1 MRISDW
7 SSDVCSSDLAVST
20 GSARVITDAGDRVEA
35 LIRLDPETPVFLY
48 VSRKVDPLVL
58 AQVARTQ
65 TALSDYKTLVTRSRA
80 LELRFNIILLVV
92 SLLILAISIWVALWL
107 ATRLVSPIRRL
118 VTAAERVGAGDL
130 SYPLSVQP
138 SPQPARTP

>member
-92 SLLILAISIWVALWL
+92 SLLILAISLWL
-107 ATRLVSPIRRL
+107 APRLGSEER
-118 VTAAERVGAGDL
+118 RVGK
-130 SYPLSVQP
+130 
-138 SPQPARTP
+138 

>member
-92 SLLILAISIWVALWL
+92 DRKS
-107 ATRLVSPIRRL
+107 TRLNS
-118 VTAAERVGAGDL
+118 
-130 SYPLSVQP
+130 SH
-138 SPQPARTP
+138 

>member
-7 SSDVCSSDLAVST
+7 SSDVCSSDL
-20 GSARVITDAGDRVEA
+20 
-35 LIRLDPETPVFLY
+35 
-48 VSRKVDPLVL
+48 PLVL

-107 ATRLVSPIRRL
+107 ANRLVSPIRRL

-130 SYPLSVQP
+130 SADRKSTRLNS
-138 SPQPARTP
+138 SH